1 MDDYLQDFIRE
12 SEENVTELNN
22 SLLELEDDP
31 SDEAAMDS
39 IFRTAH
45 TLKGN
50 FGAMGFT
57 DESDLAHALED
68 LLDEIRQGRMAVTPE
83 VMDLVF
89 AGIDEIDHALGEI
102 EDEGESSLEADD
114 IIAEMRDRIRRG
126 NATDGSTGGD
136 ATDEPTGGDATGET
150 DATESGD
157 EDAESTEN
165 ATETDDSGPSLDSIP
180 LDELADPAELANA
193 DGAAFHVDVDMGD
206 PEMKGVDAMFAL
218 EGLNEDLDLL
228 GTVPDTDALNDGEY
242 EDGFDAFVAAASAGE
257 VESVVGSVGKIAV
270 GTVTELAVDEIDVA
284 NAGSGGTG
292 GETAADGTTG
302 GSVDTSAEDSVDS
315 DEVPA
320 EPATTAEARAETAAN
335 AETTGTAGAA
345 EAAETTAAAEP
356 TPTADDASGGADEA
370 VAEEIAEIQ
379 SVRVDVD
386 QLDDLHG
393 QVEQLVTSRIKLRR
407 SVEQAELD
415 SAEDHL
421 DELDKITSS
430 LQDTVMDMR
439 LVPLKKVV
447 NKFPRLVRDLARTQD
462 KPVDFEM
469 EGTDI
474 ELDRTILDEISDP
487 LMHLLRNAVDHGIE
501 PPAEREAA
509 GKAAEGTIRLRGFRE
524 RDRVT
529 IEVEDDGGGIDPDA
543 IRTKAVEKGIMTRE
557 EADALDEE
565 EAQKLV
571 FHAGF
576 STNDEVTDVSGR
588 GVGMDVVTDTV
599 SRLDGEISVE
609 STPGE
614 GTTISLSLPV
624 TVAIVKVL
632 FVQSGDEEYGIPI
645 KNVDEIRRMEDVQT
659 VEGEEV
665 LTHDDTVYP
674 LIRLGEA
681 LNVPGETRNGDG
693 MLVRVKESE
702 RTVAIHCDDVS
713 RQEEVVVKPFEGILS
728 GIPGLSGAAVLG
740 EGDVVTILDVETL

>member
-1 MDDYLQDFIRE
+1 MEDYIQDFIRE

-50 FGAMGFT
+50 FGAMGFQ
-57 DESDLAHALED
+57 DASDLAHAIED
-68 LLDEIRQGRMAVTPE
+68 LLDEIRQGRMDVTPE
-83 VMDLVF
+83 IMDLVF
-89 AGIDEIDHALGEI
+89 AGVDEIDRALDQI
-102 EDEGESSLEADD
+102 EDDGESDIDPDDTIEEIRAVIERGAAADD
-114 IIAEMRDRIRRG
+114 GAAAASDDGASPDAEPE
-126 NATDGSTGGD
+126 TGSGDDAD
-136 ATDEPTGGDATGET
+136 ATAEASDDDESDG
-150 DATESGD
+150 ESGD
-157 EDAESTEN
+157 
-165 ATETDDSGPSLDSIP
+165 TDDRSDVDGAPVG
-180 LDELADPAELANA
+180 EFEDPAALAGA
-193 DGAAFHVDVDMGD
+193 DGPVFHVDVDMGD
-206 PEMKGVDAMFAL
+206 PQMKGVDGMFAL
-218 EGLNEDLDLL
+218 EGLQEDLDLL
-228 GTVPDTDALNDGEY
+228 GTVPDVDAINDGEY
-242 EDGFDAFVAAASAGE
+242 DDGFDAFVAADSAGE
-257 VESVVGSVGKIAV
+257 VEAVVESVGKIDG
-270 GTVTELAVDEIDVA
+270 GTVTALDVDEIDVESA
-284 NAGSGGTG
+284 SAT
-292 GETAADGTTG
+292 EPG
-302 GSVDTSAEDSVDS
+302 GS
-315 DEVPA
+315 
-320 EPATTAEARAETAAN
+320 
-335 AETTGTAGAA
+335 
-345 EAAETTAAAEP
+345 AAEP
-356 TPTADDASGGADEA
+356 EAGTGDGATSDDGFTDADVVDTTASTDDATAGGPDSTADASGSSGDESSADA
-370 VAEEIAEIQ
+370 GGSATQEIEEIQ

-407 SVEQAELD
+407 SVEQAQFD

-447 NKFPRLVRDLARTQD
+447 NKFPRLVRDLAREQE
-462 KPVDFEM
+462 KEIDFAM

-509 GKAAEGTIRLRGFRE
+509 GKDAEGTIRLRGFRE

-529 IEVEDDGGGIDPDA
+529 IEVEDDGRGIDPDA
-543 IRTKAVEKGIMTRE
+543 IRSKAVEKGVMSRE
-557 EADALDEE
+557 EAEKLDTE

-588 GVGMDVVTDTV
+588 GVGMDVVQDTV
-599 SRLDGEISVE
+599 SRLDGEISVD
-609 STPGE
+609 SAPGE
-614 GTTISLSLPV
+614 GTTFSLSLPV

-665 LTHDDTVYP
+665 VTHDDTVYP
-674 LIRLGEA
+674 LVRLGDA

-702 RTVAIHCDDVS
+702 RKVAIHCDAVS

>member
-1 MDDYLQDFIRE
+1 MEDFLQEFIRE
-12 SEENVTELNN
+12 SEENITELNN

-31 SDEAAMDS
+31 SNEAAMDS

-50 FGAMGFT
+50 FGAMGYQS
-57 DESDLAHALED
+57 ESDLAHALED
-68 LLDEIRQGRMAVTPE
+68 LLDEIRQGRMDVSPE
-83 VMDLVF
+83 IMDLVF
-89 AGIDEIDHALGEI
+89 DGVDEIDRALDDI
-102 EDEGESSLEADD
+102 EENGESNADHEATIAEIRGVLEAGGVAEQGSDD
-114 IIAEMRDRIRRG
+114 ASSES
-126 NATDGSTGGD
+126 DGE
-136 ATDEPTGGDATGET
+136 AP
-150 DATESGD
+150 
-157 EDAESTEN
+157 EDADSEGDGNE
-165 ATETDDSGPSLDSIP
+165 ALAEALAQLDDPVA
-180 LDELADPAELANA
+180 LADVATPT
-193 DGAAFHVDVDMGD
+193 FHVAVDMS
-206 PEMKGVDAMFAL
+206 EAQMKAVDGMFAL
-218 EGLNEDLDLL
+218 QGMSDDLDIL
-228 GTVPDTDALNDGEY
+228 GAVPDVDAINEGEY
-242 EDGFDAFVAAASAGE
+242 EDGFDVFVGADSAGE
-257 VESVVGSVGKIAV
+257 VEAVVGSVSKITD
-270 GTVTELAVDEIDVA
+270 GTVTEIDADAIDVA
-284 NAGSGGTG
+284 TEA
-292 GETAADGTTG
+292 
-302 GSVDTSAEDSVDS
+302 
-315 DEVPA
+315 
-320 EPATTAEARAETAAN
+320 AEARKQAE
-335 AETTGTAGAA
+335 AEAEAAA
-345 EAAETTAAAEP
+345 EAEAEE
-356 TPTADDASGGADEA
+356 ADEDDSSGS
-370 VAEEIAEIQ
+370 EDKSKSQSEIEEIQ

-386 QLDDLHG
+386 QLDDIHG

-407 SVEQAELD
+407 SVEQAQLG

-447 NKFPRLVRDLARTQD
+447 NKFPRLVRDLARTQE
-462 KPVDFEM
+462 KEIDFEM

-501 PPAEREAA
+501 PPAEREEA
-509 GKAAEGTIRLRGFRE
+509 GKSSEGTIRLRGSRE

-529 IEVEDDGGGIDPDA
+529 ITVEDDGGGIDPDG
-543 IRTKAVEKGIMTRE
+543 IRAKAVEKGIMTRE
-557 EADALDEE
+557 EADELEDE

-576 STNDEVTDVSGR
+576 STNEEVTDVSGR
-588 GVGMDVVTDTV
+588 GVGMDVVQDTV
-599 SRLDGEISVE
+599 SRLDGHIDID

-614 GTTISLSLPV
+614 GTTFSLSLPV

-645 KNVDEIRRMEDVQT
+645 KNVDEIRRMGAVKT

-665 LTHDDTVYP
+665 ITHDDTVYP
-674 LIRLGEA
+674 LIRLGDA
-681 LNVPGETRNGDG
+681 LDVPGETRNGDG

-702 RTVAIHCDDVS
+702 RQVAIHCDAVS

-740 EGDVVTILDVETL
+740 EGDVVTILDVESL

>member
-1 MDDYLQDFIRE
+1 MDDYLQEFIRE
-12 SEENVTELNN
+12 SEENITELNN

-31 SDEAAMDS
+31 NDAAAMDS

-50 FGAMGFT
+50 FGAMGFQE
-57 DESDLAHALED
+57 ESDLAHGMED
-68 LLDEIRQGRMAVTPE
+68 LLDEIRQGRMEVTPE
-83 VMDLVF
+83 IMDLVF
-89 AGIDEIDHALGEI
+89 AGVDEIDRALGQI
-102 EDEGESSLEADD
+102 EADGESDIDSDD
-114 IIAEMRDRIRRG
+114 IIAEIRAAIRNG
-126 NATDGSTGGD
+126 GAQQTTAVDAEAGDDGDVTSD
-136 ATDEPTGGDATGET
+136 AAEEATGS
-150 DATESGD
+150 A
-157 EDAESTEN
+157 A
-165 ATETDDSGPSLDSIP
+165 P
-180 LDELADPAELANA
+180 LDALDDPSVLANA
-193 DGAAFHVDVDMGD
+193 DGELFHVAVDMGD

-218 EGLNEDLDLL
+218 NGLSDELDVL
-228 GTVPDTDALNDGEY
+228 GTVPEVEAVNDGEY
-242 EDGFDAFVAAASAGE
+242 EDGFDVFAAAEDSSEVEGVAA
-257 VESVVGSVGKIAV
+257 SVGKIAD
-270 GTVTELAVDEIDVA
+270 GSVTHLDAEAIDVGSSSWA
-284 NAGSGGTG
+284 ATGEDPDDPSETGESVESEDAGPTEPAITDEPDDESGTG
-292 GETAADGTTG
+292 DDAPAAIDDDVDPIEAADGSEP
-302 GSVDTSAEDSVDS
+302 GSSAAGDAD
-315 DEVPA
+315 
-320 EPATTAEARAETAAN
+320 
-335 AETTGTAGAA
+335 GGAA
-345 EAAETTAAAEP
+345 GQQVE
-356 TPTADDASGGADEA
+356 
-370 VAEEIAEIQ
+370 EIQ

-407 SVEQAELD
+407 SVEQAQLD
-415 SAEDHL
+415 SAADHL

-447 NKFPRLVRDLARTQD
+447 DKFPRLVRDLAREQD
-462 KPVDFEM
+462 KEIDFRM
-469 EGTDI
+469 DGTDI

-509 GKAAEGTIRLRGFRE
+509 GKPPEGKIRLRGFRE

-529 IEVEDDGGGIDPDA
+529 IEVEDDGGGIDPDG
-543 IRTKAVEKGIMTRE
+543 IRRKAVEKGIMSRE
-557 EADALDEE
+557 EAEQLDDE

-588 GVGMDVVTDTV
+588 GVGMDVVEDTV
-599 SRLDGEISVE
+599 SRLDGEISID
-609 STPGE
+609 STPGD

-665 LTHDDTVYP
+665 ITHDDTVYP
-674 LIRLGEA
+674 LVRLGDA
-681 LNVPGETRNGDG
+681 LNVPGATKNGDG
-693 MLVRVKESE
+693 MLVRIKETE
-702 RTVAIHCDDVS
+702 RKVAIHCDAVS
-713 RQEEVVVKPFEGILS
+713 CQEEVVVKPFEGILS

>member
-1 MDDYLQDFIRE
+1 MEDYIQDFIRE

-31 SDEAAMDS
+31 GDEAAMDS

-50 FGAMGFT
+50 FGAMGFQ
-57 DESDLAHALED
+57 DESDLAHAIED
-68 LLDEIRQGRMAVTPE
+68 LLDEIRQGRMEITPE
-83 VMDLVF
+83 IMDLVF
-89 AGIDEIDHALGEI
+89 AGVDEIDKALGEI
-102 EDEGESSLEADD
+102 EDDGESDIDPDDIITEIRGVIERGGTATADASDESVSGDGESSEADD
-114 IIAEMRDRIRRG
+114 A
-126 NATDGSTGGD
+126 D
-136 ATDEPTGGDATGET
+136 ASAG
-150 DATESGD
+150 
-157 EDAESTEN
+157 
-165 ATETDDSGPSLDSIP
+165 LDSIP
-180 LDELADPAELANA
+180 VDELTDPAALANA
-193 DGAAFHVDVDMGD
+193 DGDVFHVAVDMGD
-206 PEMKGVDAMFAL
+206 PQMKGVDAMFAL
-218 EGLNEDLDLL
+218 EGLEENVDLL
-228 GTVPDTDALNDGEY
+228 GTVPEVDAINDGEY
-242 EDGFDAFVAAASAGE
+242 DDGFDAFVGADAADEA
-257 VESVVGSVGKIAV
+257 ESVLASVGKIDG
-270 GTVTELAVDEIDVA
+270 GTVTPLDMDEIDVSGSA
-284 NAGSGGTG
+284 TSESDGPDAAEPVEAESEQTEADAAGESAETSTTTDAADVD
-292 GETAADGTTG
+292 ETADAADI
-302 GSVDTSAEDSVDS
+302 D
-315 DEVPA
+315 
-320 EPATTAEARAETAAN
+320 TAEASDTSDTGDVSDVAETSGSGDP
-335 AETTGTAGAA
+335 ED
-345 EAAETTAAAEP
+345 AAA
-356 TPTADDASGGADEA
+356 DEI
-370 VAEEIAEIQ
+370 EEIQ
-379 SVRVDVD
+379 SVHVDVD
-386 QLDDLHG
+386 QLNDLHG

-407 SVEQAELD
+407 SVEQAQID

-447 NKFPRLVRDLARTQD
+447 DKFPRLVRDLAREQEKD
-462 KPVDFEM
+462 IDFEM
-469 EGTDI
+469 EGTEI

-501 PPAEREAA
+501 PPEEREAA
-509 GKAAEGTIRLRGFRE
+509 GKPSEGSIRLRGFRE

-543 IRTKAVEKGIMTRE
+543 IRTKAVEKDVMTRE
-557 EADALDEE
+557 EAEKLSEE
-565 EAQKLV
+565 EAQKLI

-576 STNDEVTDVSGR
+576 STNDQVTDVSGR
-588 GVGMDVVTDTV
+588 GVGMDVVQDTV
-599 SRLDGEISVE
+599 SRLDGEIGID

-632 FVQSGDEEYGIPI
+632 FVQSGDEEYGVPI

-665 LTHDDTVYP
+665 VTHDDTVYP
-674 LIRLGEA
+674 LVRLGDA
-681 LNVPGETRNGDG
+681 LNVPGETENGDG

-702 RTVAIHCDDVS
+702 RTVAIHCDAVS